1 MNSKEYALKLIK
13 EALEETATGT
23 DSFDEFKSVARD
35 AHKPINLGHSD
46 YNPNPRMGFI
56 YHGTR
61 AKNVESI
68 RTTGTSG
75 SKEFFGEDTG
85 QYYGRGVYAYIIPST
100 NYGDG
105 TIVEFAVKPGAFDN
119 FIIFPTKYTDPVT
132 RERKDMR
139 EEMYKRGFITRRH
152 ETVSENIRRLVDDDM
167 VKYLMRHGI
176 DVTGKTDYIDQGT
189 FYTVM
194 TRGERRL
201 PGGCTTEERLD
212 TTNIDGWCVNIGG
225 PAVVVRRMDILIPNR
240 IKMRGSDTWEY
251 AIRSEKEFDNLNL
264 YFDAHARVKGEYP
277 DTSLN
282 QKPSAGFILVGNHKK
297 GNLINLRT
305 SKYISAV
312 PLTNCTSFSRTVENG
327 FKVARFDLNGTSF
340 LLRTP
345 DEGKTVQVLYLTKV
359 GELIPMD
366 GGLDTL
372 YTISELGIN
381 GEAYETIMKLY
392 PNTNFNQPVAA
403 GMMTLGDENNGNFLD
418 IKAKKFFMPLKA
430 GAPLKSCS
438 SFTKVGGWYEA
449 SFTFANNPF
458 KVLTNGGIANC
469 SVQYFSKRSGGMEE
483 LKGGYEGFL
492 QLVSTIMKQV
502 SSKKPVNESFMPGT
516 FDDFMNKEIPN
527 TVTQYHGTH
536 PKKDNFSASE
546 HFINGIKNGKN
557 IYFYT
562 CSEYEKKDSMLMNG
576 ASYEFTGT
584 SGDSTTFQGVAAYGA
599 FSLAGAK
606 RNSIQLGY
614 GDTIYKFVLKD
625 DITKYIIFDPSLRKA
640 LLGTNES
647 LSQQVR
653 RMCGNKKYK
662 GRLIIDIL
670 EEKLRTPVGSD
681 DMRKYYGD
689 NKHLYHTGVNGL
701 DSLNSATQGDA
712 AAAFFGA
719 LKGSKLGMLNKATL
733 WDEGPLN
740 LMGVHGYIYNGGNH
754 WDCICVRNFNAL
766 IPVAYT
772 TRAGRGSFP
781 CDENGHIIW
790 TTNPYMTKEWFDK
803 LNDNVTARFQ
813 YGAEYPDTNLKN
825 KQSFGYMLV
834 NGTQGYNF
842 MDVRTHRHLLPID
855 VQSAFRF
862 TEENGRPTTSF
873 QFANTDW
880 RLFKNGDKFEFLM
893 LKSGKTLSEEN
904 FMQLIQMLIQK
915 GAKLKIHPD
924 AIIGGSSTD
933 GVLSEGRN
941 MTVKKGLRG
950 GIDNLLSQEQRI
962 NEKGETLFGSEQV
975 SWKLK
980 QIAHALQNGDKKII
994 TKAKEALLRM
1004 FEDDNLASVFFTNQE
1019 AREFAAFSVYG
1030 NKSPIEY
1037 NLENNRYYQITSKMV
1052 SKGSQKSDTQIAIE
1066 FNQEQKQKGDQKAL
1080 KNVKAQKVESLKKVD
1095 EIIKNSGFKNFYLRG
1110 NVIYMF
1116 ILNKKGLATEK
1127 GWEEWTTLKRK
1138 LSFAGY
1144 VTTTP
1149 MTTSIKMKSGN
1160 IRNCVY
1166 VNVDREEDLKESIE
1180 VHTAKEPNAREYTTQ
1195 ADFPK
1200 LKKCSK
1206 CGKDSFFL
1214 MTISDKRAEGLKDGE
1229 QDKDVI
1235 GTLDENGKWEPTEY
1249 QAVAVYK
1256 CPHCFH
1262 MDTLNNMA

>member
-1 MNSKEYALKLIK
+1 MHMDSKEYALKLIK

-23 DSFDEFKSVARD
+23 DSFDEFKSAARE
-35 AHKPINLGHSD
+35 AHKPINLGHSN

-56 YHGTR
+56 YHGTK
-61 AKNVESI
+61 AKNIESI

-85 QYYGRGVYAYIIPST
+85 QYYGRGVYTYINPIA

-119 FIIFPTKYTDPVT
+119 FIIFPTTFWDKTKGEYL
-132 RERKDMR
+132 DMR
-139 EEMYKRGFITRRH
+139 EELYKRGFITRRH

-167 VKYLMRHGI
+167 VEYLMKNGI
-176 DVTGKTDYIDQGT
+176 DVTIKSNNISQKT
-189 FYTVM
+189 FYNVI
-194 TRGERRL
+194 TRGEKRL

-212 TTNIDGWCVNIGG
+212 TTNIDGWCLDIGG

-251 AIRSEKEFDNLNL
+251 AIRSEKEFDSLNL
-264 YFDAHARVKGEYP
+264 YFDAHARVKSEYP

-297 GNLINLRT
+297 GNLVNLRT

-327 FKVARFDLNGTSF
+327 FKVARFDLNGTHF

-345 DEGKTVQVLYLTKV
+345 DDGKTVQVLYLTNV
-359 GELIPMD
+359 GEVVPMD

-381 GEAYETIMKLY
+381 GEVYETIIKLY
-392 PNTNFNQPVAA
+392 PSTNFSQPVAA

-418 IKAKKFFMPLKA
+418 IKAKKFFMPLKF
-430 GAPLKSCS
+430 GVPLKSCS
-438 SFTKVGGWYEA
+438 TFTKVGGGYEA

-458 KVLTNGGIANC
+458 KLITKGGIINC
-469 SVQYFSKRSGGMEE
+469 SVQYFSKRSGSMEE

-492 QLVSTIMKQV
+492 QLVSAIMKQA
-502 SSKKPVNESFMPGT
+502 SAKKPVNESFMSGT

-527 TVTQYHGTH
+527 TVTQYRGTH
-536 PKKDNFSASE
+536 ASGDFSASDN
-546 HFINGIKNGKN
+546 FINGIKNGKN

-562 CSEYEKKDSMLMNG
+562 CSWYEVKDSMLTNG

-599 FSLAGAK
+599 FSLSAAEH
-606 RNSIQLGY
+606 NCHPPY

-653 RMCGNKKYK
+653 RMCGNKRYK
-662 GRLIIDIL
+662 GRLVIDIL
-670 EEKLRTPVGSD
+670 EEKLRAPVGSD
-681 DMRKYYGD
+681 DTRKYYTD
-689 NKHLYHTGVNGL
+689 SNKHLYNTGVDGL
-701 DSLNSATQGDA
+701 DSLNKMGQGDA

-719 LKGSKLGMLNKATL
+719 LKGSKIGMINKAIL
-733 WDEGPLN
+733 WDEEPLN

-772 TRAGRGSFP
+772 RKNVRNAKGQLDFP
-781 CDENGHIIW
+781 RDEKNHIIW
-790 TTNPYMTKEWFDK
+790 SNNPYMSKDWFDK

-834 NGTQGYNF
+834 NGKQGYNF
-842 MDVRTHRHLLPID
+842 MDVRTHRHLLPVD

-862 TEENGRPTTSF
+862 SNENGRPTTSF
-873 QFANTDW
+873 RFANADW

-893 LKSGKTLSEEN
+893 LKSGKLLSEEN
-904 FMQLIQMLIQK
+904 FMKLLQMLIQK

-924 AIIGGSSTD
+924 AIIGGSQSD

-941 MTVKKGLRG
+941 VTVKKGLRG
-950 GIDNLLSQEQRI
+950 GIDNLITQEQRI

-980 QIAHALQNGDKKII
+980 QIAQALQNGDKKII

-1030 NKSPIEY
+1030 AKSPIDY
-1037 NLENNRYYQITSKMV
+1037 NLENNRYYQITSQMV
-1052 SKGSQKSDTQIAIE
+1052 SAGSKKSDAQIAIE
-1066 FNQEQKQKGDQKAL
+1066 FNQEHKQKGDQKAL
-1080 KNVKAQKVESLKKVD
+1080 KNVKAQKDENLNKVG
-1095 EIIKNSGFKNFYLRG
+1095 EIIKKSGFQNFYLKG

-1116 ILNKKGLATEK
+1116 ILNQKGLATK
-1127 GWEEWTTLKRK
+1127 TGWEQWTALKRK

-1144 VTTTP
+1144 TTTTP
-1149 MTTSIKMKSGN
+1149 IRTSIKMKSGN
-1160 IRNCVY
+1160 RRNCVT
-1166 VNVDREEDLKESIE
+1166 VNVDKKEDLNES
-1180 VHTAKEPNAREYTTQ
+1180 
-1195 ADFPK
+1195 
-1200 LKKCSK
+1200 
-1206 CGKDSFFL
+1206 
-1214 MTISDKRAEGLKDGE
+1214 
-1229 QDKDVI
+1229 
-1235 GTLDENGKWEPTEY
+1235 
-1249 QAVAVYK
+1249 
-1256 CPHCFH
+1256 
-1262 MDTLNNMA
+1262 MDTLNNMT